1 MNKIS
6 ERLVISL
13 SWDKA
18 QSRTHTFL
26 FLLDKD
32 SWKHAYTKTIGN
44 TCFVTYFPDSTAVDQ
59 VVKNFQPPGAEREF
73 DMQLKGYP
81 GNFSFENP
89 RRPGEFTL
97 PELNDESVLKMVKFC
112 AANGVNQTVEVFFK
126 YDEKNLENPIINEK
140 VIFSFEK
147 DINNDETGDPLEEL
161 RARRR
166 ETIGRRTS
174 IMDPTR
180 QSLAESVIEEN
191 TVFTEDDSVSNAVP
205 RKSVVKRSSVVV
217 VRNQEPPAD
226 YTGRR
231 SLFERPG
238 DMTVGLN
245 SGSGPVTAKKNSV
258 FEKQRERKKSAFEP
272 IPEKE

>member
-1 MNKIS
+1 
-6 ERLVISL
+6 VISL

-26 FLLDKD
+26 FLLEKD

-44 TCFVTYFPDSTAVDQ
+44 TCFVAYFPDSTALDQ
-59 VVKNFQPPGAEREF
+59 VVKNFQPPAERDF
-73 DMQLKGYP
+73 DIQLKGYP
-81 GNFSFENP
+81 GAFSFENP
-89 RRPGEFTL
+89 RRPGEITL
-97 PELNDESVLKMVKFC
+97 PELNSDSVLKIVKFSV
-112 AANGVNQTVEVFFK
+112 ANGVNQTVEVFFR
-126 YDEKNLENPIINEK
+126 YDEKNLDNPIVNEK

-147 DINNDETGDPLEEL
+147 DISNDESGDPLEEL

-174 IMDPTR
+174 VLDPTR
-180 QSLAESVIEEN
+180 QFLAESVIEEN
-191 TVFTEDDSVSNAVP
+191 TVFVGEDAAVGAVSNGIP
-205 RKSVVKRSSVVV
+205 RKSMVDGGRRKSSVVV
-217 VRNQEPPAD
+217 IRNQEPPAD

-245 SGSGPVTAKKNSV
+245 GNSNGVVTAKKNSV